1 MCYCFPAYTTN
12 TIIELRWKAQWL
24 SVEPFYT
31 AQLSLRSDCHKIT
44 SSGKCALF
52 YVLLQAFQD
61 HKKLVP
67 ILLLVEHIS
76 SFIEF
81 HQASIWAY
89 TKDCTSFCKQ
99 FVSSHFAMYSLAGTS
114 KLTKNFCFEVKNK
127 TPKHSEIEK
136 VNCIDK
142 ISWVLL
148 TYQVL
153 RIFGR
158 CHSLMENKAAKEL
171 LGYLHHQTCSTLS
184 CSSHHLSTQC

>member
-24 SVEPFYT
+24 SVEPFCT

-44 SSGKCALF
+44 SSGKCVLF
-52 YVLLQAFQD
+52 YVLLQTFQN
-61 HKKLVP
+61 HKKKLVP

-114 KLTKNFCFEVKNK
+114 KLTKNFCFEVKKKKQN
-127 TPKHSEIEK
+127 T
-136 VNCIDK
+136 
-142 ISWVLL
+142 
-148 TYQVL
+148 QRL
-153 RIFGR
+153 RKLIALIRLAG
-158 CHSLMENKAAKEL
+158 
-171 LGYLHHQTCSTLS
+171 S
-184 CSSHHLSTQC
+184 C